1 MSNSVVY
8 FMQFH
13 APSHIILQH
22 LDRALPTPNY
32 PPKHRHN
39 NRDAVNYAHCAHMHI
54 LSRRRHPPPP
64 IHSTDA
70 DATRN
75 WGCTSRYNASAMQ
88 GCTWGYNALRCIW
101 GSSIPLLRHTLCHSC
116 ARRVFLFA
124 AILFDKL
131 WYSLILFNTLWYD
144 LILFDMIWYSLI
156 WFYTLWYYL
165 IVFDTLWH
173 YVIILDSLLQ

>member
-8 FMQFH
+8 LMQFPDPPILSFNISTG
-13 APSHIILQH
+13 PSQ
-22 LDRALPTPNY
+22 LPTPNY

-39 NRDAVNYAHCAHMHI
+39 NSDAVNYAHCAHMHI

-116 ARRVFLFA
+116 AVVHAVSFFL
-124 AILFDKL
+124 LR
-131 WYSLILFNTLWYD
+131 YSLINSDTRWYS

-156 WFYTLWYYL
+156 WFYTLWYDFIL
-165 IVFDTLWH
+165 FDT
-173 YVIILDSLLQ
+173 I